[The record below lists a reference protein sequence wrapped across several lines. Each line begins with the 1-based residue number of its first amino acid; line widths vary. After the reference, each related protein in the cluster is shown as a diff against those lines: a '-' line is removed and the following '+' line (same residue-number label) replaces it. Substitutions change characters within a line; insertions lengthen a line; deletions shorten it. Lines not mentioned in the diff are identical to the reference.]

1 MPRGGT
7 STNVGQRLSCS
18 KFCPVF
24 FLFFCFFVDVLNSLW
39 PLSSSDDFFCSFFF
53 LNSGAS
59 LCLACKSPITD
70 ARRDKTAVVCLLV
83 RRRDCCK
90 STQRERRQFDDDD
103 DDDEEDENEEEKE
116 EELSELRE
124 RERVVVL
131 LCQTDWSVCVC
142 V

>member
-1 MPRGGT
+1 M
-7 STNVGQRLSCS
+7 
-18 KFCPVF
+18 
-24 FLFFCFFVDVLNSLW
+24 LNSLW
-39 PLSSSDDFFCSFFF
+39 PLFFRRFFCSFFF

-103 DDDEEDENEEEKE
+103 DDDDDEEDENEEEKE

-124 RERVVVL
+124 RESGGAALSDRL
-131 LCQTDWSVCVC
+131 ECVCVC
-142 V
+142 LKS